1 MSESVSVNKQKCD
14 WFCDGDMMEKYHDEE
29 WGIPEHDDKKLFEF
43 LMLEAMQCG
52 LSWTIIMKK
61 RQAFFEAFDGWNF
74 EKIANYDENKLEE
87 IKAYPNMLKSM
98 PKIKAAVTNAKA
110 FIQIREEFGSFDN
123 YLWNYTNGKVLVY
136 KSHKDIL
143 IAKNELSEKIAKDLK
158 KRGFK
163 YLGAV
168 TVYSFLQACGVIND
182 HQEKCYLY
190 REIIENYE
198 TEFLE

>member
-1 MSESVSVNKQKCD
+1 
-14 WFCDGDMMEKYHDEE
+14 
-29 WGIPEHDDKKLFEF
+29 
-43 LMLEAMQCG
+43 
-52 LSWTIIMKK
+52 MKK
-61 RQAFFEAFDGWNF
+61 RQAFFEAFDGWDF
-74 EKIANYDENKLEE
+74 GKIANYGENKLEE

>member
-1 MSESVSVNKQKCD
+1 MNDIKTVPKQKCD
-14 WFCDGDMMEKYHDEE
+14 WFCDGGMMEKYHDEE
-29 WGIPEHDDKKLFEF
+29 WGIPEHDDRKLFEF
-43 LMLEAMQCG
+43 LMLEGMQCG

-61 RQAFFEAFDGWNF
+61 RQAFFEAFDGWDF

-110 FIQIREEFGSFDN
+110 FIKIREEYGSFDN
-123 YLWNYTNGKVLVY
+123 YLWGFTGGKVLVFR
-136 KSHKDIL
+136 SHKN
-143 IAKNELSEKIAKDLK
+143 AMPAQNELSEKIAKDLK
-158 KRGFK
+158 NRGFK

-168 TVYSFLQACGVIND
+168 TMYSFLQACGVIND
-182 HQEKCYLY
+182 HVEKCFLY

-198 TEFLE
+198 TVFLE